1 MQAAAIRRHN
11 ELVSQTIEAPVEVRL
26 PEGDADYDHDRPWV
40 VIVWNDPINLMSYVV
55 YVFQKL
61 FGYSRE
67 KATKLMLDVHQKGR
81 AVVSHGPRERC
92 EFDVSRLHA
101 HGLWA
106 TMQKDR

>member
-1 MQAAAIRRHN
+1 M
-11 ELVSQTIEAPVEVRL
+11 STGTTTAPVHV
-26 PEGDADYDHDRPWV
+26 DRPVGEEVHEPDLPWI

-55 YVFQKL
+55 FVFQKL
-61 FGYSRE
+61 FGYPRE
-67 KATKLMLDVHQKGR
+67 EATKLMLDVHHKGK
-81 AVVSHGPRERC
+81 AVVAEGPRERC